1 MKAPPKYVLNILCAL
16 DSAGH
21 RAVLAGGCVRDSLLG
36 RRPSDWDIASS
47 ASPEEVLAL
56 FSRCVPTGIKH
67 GTVTVLSG
75 GGSVEVTAFR
85 AEGGYSDHRRPD
97 SVSFGCPLEAD
108 LAPRDLTVN
117 AMAMDAAGEIT
128 DPFGGRDD
136 LRRRLL
142 RCVGEPERRFD
153 EDALR
158 MLRTVRFSAQ
168 LGFEIEP
175 RTLEA
180 IRALAHLASGLSAER
195 VRDELLKTLRSPA
208 PGLVWQ
214 LVDLGLLGACLAPGD
229 ASAPREA
236 LDVLPIYARL
246 AHFCRDLELGGYI
259 MSTDRFL
266 AALRFDGETL
276 RRTAS
281 AVEVLKSGSRDW
293 KRLLR
298 GHGEAAVLAADP
310 KSRALRAVSFDRDTA
325 QLMGIDSTRIIQL
338 AFVLSGILAGIA
350 GVFLGIKYTLY
361 PSLGSLV
368 VKGFIASVIGGL
380 GSLTGA
386 VIGALLLGITET
398 LLLSLLGS
406 GYSTIATFA
415 IMLVFLLV
423 RPQGIAGSNV
433 QEKA

>member
-56 FSRCVPTGIKH
+56 FPRCVPTGIKH

-108 LAPRDLTVN
+108 LARRDLTVN

-158 MLRTVRFSAQ
+158 ILRTVRFSAQ

-214 LVDLGLLGACLAPGD
+214 LVDLGLLNACLAPGD
-229 ASAPREA
+229 ASAPREV

-298 GHGEAAVLAADP
+298 DHGEAAVLAAHP
-310 KSRALRAVSFDRDTA
+310 KNRALRAVLRSGECWE
-325 QLMGIDSTRIIQL
+325 LSSL
-338 AFVLSGILAGIA
+338 A
-350 GVFLGIKYTLY
+350 
-361 PSLGSLV
+361 
-368 VKGFIASVIGGL
+368 IGGREL
-380 GSLTGA
+380 A
-386 VIGALLLGITET
+386 AL
-398 LLLSLLGS
+398 
-406 GYSTIATFA
+406 GYSGPE
-415 IMLVFLLV
+415 LGRELRRLLDHV
-423 RPQGIAGSNV
+423 IDCPADNRADILCKLIERKV
-433 QEKA
+433 

>member
-56 FSRCVPTGIKH
+56 FPRCVPTGIKH
-67 GTVTVLSG
+67 GTVTVMSG

-108 LAPRDLTVN
+108 LARRDLTVN

-214 LVDLGLLGACLAPGD
+214 LVDIGLLDACLAPGD

-246 AHFCRDLELGGYI
+246 AHFCRGLELGGYI

-298 GHGEAAVLAADP
+298 GHGEAAVLAAHP
-310 KSRALRAVSFDRDTA
+310 KNRALRAVLRSGECWE
-325 QLMGIDSTRIIQL
+325 LSSL
-338 AFVLSGILAGIA
+338 A
-350 GVFLGIKYTLY
+350 
-361 PSLGSLV
+361 
-368 VKGFIASVIGGL
+368 IGGREL
-380 GSLTGA
+380 A
-386 VIGALLLGITET
+386 AL
-398 LLLSLLGS
+398 
-406 GYSTIATFA
+406 GYSGPELGRELRRLLDHVIDYPADNRA
-415 IMLVFLLV
+415 DILCKLVERKV
-423 RPQGIAGSNV
+423 
-433 QEKA
+433 

>member
-16 DSAGH
+16 YSAGH

-56 FSRCVPTGIKH
+56 FPRCVPTGIKH

-108 LAPRDLTVN
+108 LARRDLTVN

-259 MSTDRFL
+259 MSTDCFL
-266 AALRFDGETL
+266 APLRFDGETL

-298 GHGEAAVLAADP
+298 GHGEAAVLAAHP
-310 KSRALRAVSFDRDTA
+310 KNRALRAVLRSGECWE
-325 QLMGIDSTRIIQL
+325 LSSL
-338 AFVLSGILAGIA
+338 A
-350 GVFLGIKYTLY
+350 
-361 PSLGSLV
+361 
-368 VKGFIASVIGGL
+368 IGGREL
-380 GSLTGA
+380 A
-386 VIGALLLGITET
+386 AL
-398 LLLSLLGS
+398 
-406 GYSTIATFA
+406 GYSGPE
-415 IMLVFLLV
+415 LGRELRRLLDHV
-423 RPQGIAGSNV
+423 IDCPADNRADILCKLIERKV
-433 QEKA
+433 

>member
-56 FSRCVPTGIKH
+56 FPRCVPTGIKH

-108 LAPRDLTVN
+108 LARRDLTVN

-214 LVDLGLLGACLAPGD
+214 LVDLGLLDACLAPGD

-298 GHGEAAVLAADP
+298 GHGEAAILAAHP
-310 KSRALRAVSFDRDTA
+310 KNRALRAVLRSGECWE
-325 QLMGIDSTRIIQL
+325 LSSL
-338 AFVLSGILAGIA
+338 A
-350 GVFLGIKYTLY
+350 
-361 PSLGSLV
+361 
-368 VKGFIASVIGGL
+368 IGGREL
-380 GSLTGA
+380 A
-386 VIGALLLGITET
+386 AL
-398 LLLSLLGS
+398 
-406 GYSTIATFA
+406 GYSGPELGRELRRLLDHVIDCPADNRA
-415 IMLVFLLV
+415 DILCKLVERKV
-423 RPQGIAGSNV
+423 
-433 QEKA
+433 

>member
-56 FSRCVPTGIKH
+56 FPRCVPTGIKH

-108 LAPRDLTVN
+108 LARRDLTVN

-214 LVDLGLLGACLAPGD
+214 LVDIGLLGACLAPGD

-298 GHGEAAVLAADP
+298 DHGEAAVLAAHP
-310 KSRALRAVSFDRDTA
+310 KNRALRAVLRSGECWE
-325 QLMGIDSTRIIQL
+325 LSSL
-338 AFVLSGILAGIA
+338 A
-350 GVFLGIKYTLY
+350 
-361 PSLGSLV
+361 
-368 VKGFIASVIGGL
+368 IGGREL
-380 GSLTGA
+380 A
-386 VIGALLLGITET
+386 AL
-398 LLLSLLGS
+398 
-406 GYSTIATFA
+406 GYSGPELGRELRRLLDHVIDCPADNRA
-415 IMLVFLLV
+415 DILCKLVERKV
-423 RPQGIAGSNV
+423 
-433 QEKA
+433 

>member
-21 RAVLAGGCVRDSLLG
+21 RAVLAGGCVRDNLLG

-47 ASPEEVLAL
+47 ASPEEVLTL
-56 FSRCVPTGIKH
+56 FPRCVPTGIKH

-85 AEGGYSDHRRPD
+85 AESGYSDHRRPD

-108 LAPRDLTVN
+108 LARRDLTVN

-168 LGFEIEP
+168 LGFDIEP

-214 LVDLGLLGACLAPGD
+214 LVDLGLLDACLAPGD

-246 AHFCRDLELGGYI
+246 AHFCRGLELGGYI

-298 GHGEAAVLAADP
+298 GHGEAAVLAAHP
-310 KSRALRAVSFDRDTA
+310 KNRALRAVLRSGECWE
-325 QLMGIDSTRIIQL
+325 LSSL
-338 AFVLSGILAGIA
+338 A
-350 GVFLGIKYTLY
+350 
-361 PSLGSLV
+361 
-368 VKGFIASVIGGL
+368 IGGREL
-380 GSLTGA
+380 A
-386 VIGALLLGITET
+386 AL
-398 LLLSLLGS
+398 
-406 GYSTIATFA
+406 GYSGPELGRELRRLLDHVIDCPADNRA
-415 IMLVFLLV
+415 DILCKLVERKV
-423 RPQGIAGSNV
+423 
-433 QEKA
+433 

>member
-1 MKAPPKYVLNILCAL
+1 MIAPPKYVLNILCAL

-56 FSRCVPTGIKH
+56 FPRCVPTGIKH

-108 LAPRDLTVN
+108 LARRDLTVN

-298 GHGEAAVLAADP
+298 GHGVAAVLAAHP
-310 KSRALRAVSFDRDTA
+310 KNRALRAVLRSGECWE
-325 QLMGIDSTRIIQL
+325 LSSL
-338 AFVLSGILAGIA
+338 A
-350 GVFLGIKYTLY
+350 
-361 PSLGSLV
+361 
-368 VKGFIASVIGGL
+368 IGGREL
-380 GSLTGA
+380 A
-386 VIGALLLGITET
+386 AL
-398 LLLSLLGS
+398 
-406 GYSTIATFA
+406 GYSGPELGRELRRLLDHVIDYPADNRA
-415 IMLVFLLV
+415 DILCKLVERKV
-423 RPQGIAGSNV
+423 
-433 QEKA
+433 

>member
-56 FSRCVPTGIKH
+56 FPRCVPTGIKH

-108 LAPRDLTVN
+108 LARRDLTVN

-214 LVDLGLLGACLAPGD
+214 LVDLGLLCACLAPGD

-246 AHFCRDLELGGYI
+246 AHFCRGLELGGYI

-298 GHGEAAVLAADP
+298 DHGEAAVLAAHP
-310 KSRALRAVSFDRDTA
+310 KNRALRAVLRSGECWE
-325 QLMGIDSTRIIQL
+325 LSSL
-338 AFVLSGILAGIA
+338 A
-350 GVFLGIKYTLY
+350 
-361 PSLGSLV
+361 
-368 VKGFIASVIGGL
+368 IGGREL
-380 GSLTGA
+380 A
-386 VIGALLLGITET
+386 AL
-398 LLLSLLGS
+398 
-406 GYSTIATFA
+406 GYSGPE
-415 IMLVFLLV
+415 LGRELRRLLDHV
-423 RPQGIAGSNV
+423 IDCPADNRADILCKLIERKV
-433 QEKA
+433 

>member
-56 FSRCVPTGIKH
+56 FPRCVPTGIKH

-108 LAPRDLTVN
+108 LARRDLTVN

-168 LGFEIEP
+168 LGFDIEP

-229 ASAPREA
+229 ATAPREA

-246 AHFCRDLELGGYI
+246 AHFCRGLELGGYI

-298 GHGEAAVLAADP
+298 GHGEAAVLAAHP
-310 KSRALRAVSFDRDTA
+310 KNRALRAVLRSGECWE
-325 QLMGIDSTRIIQL
+325 LSSL
-338 AFVLSGILAGIA
+338 A
-350 GVFLGIKYTLY
+350 
-361 PSLGSLV
+361 
-368 VKGFIASVIGGL
+368 IGGREL
-380 GSLTGA
+380 A
-386 VIGALLLGITET
+386 AL
-398 LLLSLLGS
+398 
-406 GYSTIATFA
+406 GYSGPELGRELRRLLDHVIDYPADNRA
-415 IMLVFLLV
+415 DILCKLVERRV
-423 RPQGIAGSNV
+423 
-433 QEKA
+433 

>member
-56 FSRCVPTGIKH
+56 FPRCVPTGIKH

-108 LAPRDLTVN
+108 LARRDLTVN

-298 GHGEAAVLAADP
+298 GHGEAAVLAAHP
-310 KSRALRAVSFDRDTA
+310 KNRALRAVLRSGECWE
-325 QLMGIDSTRIIQL
+325 LSSL
-338 AFVLSGILAGIA
+338 A
-350 GVFLGIKYTLY
+350 
-361 PSLGSLV
+361 
-368 VKGFIASVIGGL
+368 IGGREL
-380 GSLTGA
+380 A
-386 VIGALLLGITET
+386 AL
-398 LLLSLLGS
+398 
-406 GYSTIATFA
+406 GYSGPELGRELRRLLDHVIDCPADNRA
-415 IMLVFLLV
+415 DILCKLVERKV
-423 RPQGIAGSNV
+423 
-433 QEKA
+433 

>member
-1 MKAPPKYVLNILCAL
+1 MIAPPKYVLNILCAL

-56 FSRCVPTGIKH
+56 FPRCVPTGIKH

-108 LAPRDLTVN
+108 LARRDLTVN

-168 LGFEIEP
+168 LGFDIEP

-246 AHFCRDLELGGYI
+246 AHFCRGLELGGYI

-298 GHGEAAVLAADP
+298 GHGEAAVLAAHP
-310 KSRALRAVSFDRDTA
+310 KNRALRAVLRSGECWE
-325 QLMGIDSTRIIQL
+325 LSSL
-338 AFVLSGILAGIA
+338 A
-350 GVFLGIKYTLY
+350 
-361 PSLGSLV
+361 
-368 VKGFIASVIGGL
+368 IGGREL
-380 GSLTGA
+380 A
-386 VIGALLLGITET
+386 AL
-398 LLLSLLGS
+398 
-406 GYSTIATFA
+406 GYSGPE
-415 IMLVFLLV
+415 LGRELRRLLDHV
-423 RPQGIAGSNV
+423 IDCPADNRADILCKLIERKV
-433 QEKA
+433 

>member
-56 FSRCVPTGIKH
+56 FPRCVPTGIKH
-67 GTVTVLSG
+67 GTVTVMSG
-75 GGSVEVTAFR
+75 GGSVEVTSFR

-108 LAPRDLTVN
+108 LARRDLTVN

-214 LVDLGLLGACLAPGD
+214 LVDLGLLDACLAPGD

-298 GHGEAAVLAADP
+298 DHGEAAVLAAHP
-310 KSRALRAVSFDRDTA
+310 KTRALRAVLRSGECWE
-325 QLMGIDSTRIIQL
+325 LSSL
-338 AFVLSGILAGIA
+338 A
-350 GVFLGIKYTLY
+350 
-361 PSLGSLV
+361 
-368 VKGFIASVIGGL
+368 IGGREL
-380 GSLTGA
+380 A
-386 VIGALLLGITET
+386 AL
-398 LLLSLLGS
+398 
-406 GYSTIATFA
+406 GYSGPELGRELRRLLDHVIDYPADNRA
-415 IMLVFLLV
+415 DILCKLVERKV
-423 RPQGIAGSNV
+423 
-433 QEKA
+433 

>member
-56 FSRCVPTGIKH
+56 FPRCVPTGIKH

-108 LAPRDLTVN
+108 LARRDLTVN

-195 VRDELLKTLRSPA
+195 VRDDLLKTLRSPA

-214 LVDLGLLGACLAPGD
+214 LVDLGLLDACLAPGD

-246 AHFCRDLELGGYI
+246 AHFCRGLELGGYI

-298 GHGEAAVLAADP
+298 GHGEAAVLAAHP
-310 KSRALRAVSFDRDTA
+310 KNRALRAVLRSGECWE
-325 QLMGIDSTRIIQL
+325 LSSL
-338 AFVLSGILAGIA
+338 A
-350 GVFLGIKYTLY
+350 
-361 PSLGSLV
+361 
-368 VKGFIASVIGGL
+368 IGGREL
-380 GSLTGA
+380 A
-386 VIGALLLGITET
+386 AL
-398 LLLSLLGS
+398 
-406 GYSTIATFA
+406 GYSGPELGRELRRLLDHVIDCPADNRA
-415 IMLVFLLV
+415 DILCKLVERKV
-423 RPQGIAGSNV
+423 
-433 QEKA
+433 

>member
-56 FSRCVPTGIKH
+56 FPRCVPTGIKH

-108 LAPRDLTVN
+108 LARRDLTVN

-246 AHFCRDLELGGYI
+246 AHFCRGLELGGYI

-298 GHGEAAVLAADP
+298 DHGEAAVLAAHP
-310 KSRALRAVSFDRDTA
+310 KNRALRAVLRSGECWE
-325 QLMGIDSTRIIQL
+325 LSSL
-338 AFVLSGILAGIA
+338 A
-350 GVFLGIKYTLY
+350 
-361 PSLGSLV
+361 
-368 VKGFIASVIGGL
+368 IGGREL
-380 GSLTGA
+380 A
-386 VIGALLLGITET
+386 AL
-398 LLLSLLGS
+398 
-406 GYSTIATFA
+406 GYSGPE
-415 IMLVFLLV
+415 LGRELRRLLDHV
-423 RPQGIAGSNV
+423 IDCPADNRADILCKLIERKV
-433 QEKA
+433 

>member
-56 FSRCVPTGIKH
+56 FPRCVPTGIKH

-108 LAPRDLTVN
+108 LARRDLTVN

-214 LVDLGLLGACLAPGD
+214 LVDLGLLDACLAPGD

-298 GHGEAAVLAADP
+298 GHGEAAVLAAHP
-310 KSRALRAVSFDRDTA
+310 KNRALRAVLRSGECWE
-325 QLMGIDSTRIIQL
+325 LSSL
-338 AFVLSGILAGIA
+338 A
-350 GVFLGIKYTLY
+350 
-361 PSLGSLV
+361 
-368 VKGFIASVIGGL
+368 IGGREL
-380 GSLTGA
+380 A
-386 VIGALLLGITET
+386 AL
-398 LLLSLLGS
+398 
-406 GYSTIATFA
+406 GYSGPELGRELRRLLDHVIDCPADNRSD
-415 IMLVFLLV
+415 ILCKLVERKV
-423 RPQGIAGSNV
+423 
-433 QEKA
+433 

>member
-56 FSRCVPTGIKH
+56 FPRCVPTGIKH

-108 LAPRDLTVN
+108 LARRDLTVN

-158 MLRTVRFSAQ
+158 MLRTVRLSAQ

-246 AHFCRDLELGGYI
+246 AHFCRGLELGGYI

-298 GHGEAAVLAADP
+298 GHGEAAVLAAHP
-310 KSRALRAVSFDRDTA
+310 KNRALRAVLRSGECWE
-325 QLMGIDSTRIIQL
+325 LSSL
-338 AFVLSGILAGIA
+338 A
-350 GVFLGIKYTLY
+350 
-361 PSLGSLV
+361 
-368 VKGFIASVIGGL
+368 IGGREL
-380 GSLTGA
+380 A
-386 VIGALLLGITET
+386 AL
-398 LLLSLLGS
+398 
-406 GYSTIATFA
+406 GYSGPELGRELRRLLDHVIDYPADNRA
-415 IMLVFLLV
+415 DILCKLVERKV
-423 RPQGIAGSNV
+423 
-433 QEKA
+433 

>member
-16 DSAGH
+16 DSAGY
-21 RAVLAGGCVRDSLLG
+21 RAVLAGGCVRDNLLG

-56 FSRCVPTGIKH
+56 FPRCVPTGIKH

-75 GGSVEVTAFR
+75 GGSVEVTTFR

-108 LAPRDLTVN
+108 LARRDLTVN

-180 IRALAHLASGLSAER
+180 MRALAHLASGLSAER

-229 ASAPREA
+229 ATAPREA

-246 AHFCRDLELGGYI
+246 AHFCRGLELGGYI

-298 GHGEAAVLAADP
+298 GHGEAAVLAAHP
-310 KSRALRAVSFDRDTA
+310 KTRALRAVLRSGECWE
-325 QLMGIDSTRIIQL
+325 LSSL
-338 AFVLSGILAGIA
+338 A
-350 GVFLGIKYTLY
+350 
-361 PSLGSLV
+361 
-368 VKGFIASVIGGL
+368 IGGREL
-380 GSLTGA
+380 A
-386 VIGALLLGITET
+386 AL
-398 LLLSLLGS
+398 
-406 GYSTIATFA
+406 GYSGPELGRELRRLLDHVIDCPADNRA
-415 IMLVFLLV
+415 DILCKLVERKV
-423 RPQGIAGSNV
+423 
-433 QEKA
+433 

>member
-21 RAVLAGGCVRDSLLG
+21 RAVLAGGCVRDNLLG

-56 FSRCVPTGIKH
+56 FPRCVPTGIKH

-108 LAPRDLTVN
+108 LARRDLTVN

-168 LGFEIEP
+168 LGFGIEP

-229 ASAPREA
+229 ATAPREA

-246 AHFCRDLELGGYI
+246 AHFCRGLELGGYI

-298 GHGEAAVLAADP
+298 GHGEAAVLAAHP
-310 KSRALRAVSFDRDTA
+310 KNRALRAVLRSGECWE
-325 QLMGIDSTRIIQL
+325 LSSL
-338 AFVLSGILAGIA
+338 A
-350 GVFLGIKYTLY
+350 
-361 PSLGSLV
+361 
-368 VKGFIASVIGGL
+368 IGGREL
-380 GSLTGA
+380 A
-386 VIGALLLGITET
+386 AL
-398 LLLSLLGS
+398 
-406 GYSTIATFA
+406 GYSGPELGRELRRLLDHVIDCPADNRA
-415 IMLVFLLV
+415 DILCKLVERKV
-423 RPQGIAGSNV
+423 
-433 QEKA
+433 

>member
-56 FSRCVPTGIKH
+56 FPRCVPTGIKH

-108 LAPRDLTVN
+108 LARRDLTVN

-168 LGFEIEP
+168 LGFDIEP

-246 AHFCRDLELGGYI
+246 AHFCRGLELGGYI

-298 GHGEAAVLAADP
+298 GHGEAAVLAAHP
-310 KSRALRAVSFDRDTA
+310 KNRALRAVLRSGECWE
-325 QLMGIDSTRIIQL
+325 LSSL
-338 AFVLSGILAGIA
+338 A
-350 GVFLGIKYTLY
+350 
-361 PSLGSLV
+361 
-368 VKGFIASVIGGL
+368 IGGREL
-380 GSLTGA
+380 A
-386 VIGALLLGITET
+386 AL
-398 LLLSLLGS
+398 
-406 GYSTIATFA
+406 GYSGPE
-415 IMLVFLLV
+415 LGRELRRLLDHV
-423 RPQGIAGSNV
+423 IDCPADNRADILCKLAERKV
-433 QEKA
+433 

>member
-56 FSRCVPTGIKH
+56 FPRCVPTGIKH
-67 GTVTVLSG
+67 GTVTVMSG
-75 GGSVEVTAFR
+75 GGSVEVTSFR

-108 LAPRDLTVN
+108 LARRDLTVN

-214 LVDLGLLGACLAPGD
+214 LVDLGLLDACLAPGD

-298 GHGEAAVLAADP
+298 DHGEAAVLAAHP
-310 KSRALRAVSFDRDTA
+310 KNRALRAVLRSGECWE
-325 QLMGIDSTRIIQL
+325 LSSL
-338 AFVLSGILAGIA
+338 A
-350 GVFLGIKYTLY
+350 
-361 PSLGSLV
+361 
-368 VKGFIASVIGGL
+368 IGGREL
-380 GSLTGA
+380 A
-386 VIGALLLGITET
+386 AL
-398 LLLSLLGS
+398 
-406 GYSTIATFA
+406 GYSGPELGRELRRLLDHVIDYPADNRA
-415 IMLVFLLV
+415 DILCKLVERKV
-423 RPQGIAGSNV
+423 
-433 QEKA
+433 

>member
-56 FSRCVPTGIKH
+56 FPRCVPTGIKH
-67 GTVTVLSG
+67 GTITVLSG

-108 LAPRDLTVN
+108 LARRDLTVN

-158 MLRTVRFSAQ
+158 MLRTVRLSAQ

-298 GHGEAAVLAADP
+298 DHGEAAVLAAHP
-310 KSRALRAVSFDRDTA
+310 KNRALRAVLRSGECWE
-325 QLMGIDSTRIIQL
+325 LSSL
-338 AFVLSGILAGIA
+338 A
-350 GVFLGIKYTLY
+350 
-361 PSLGSLV
+361 
-368 VKGFIASVIGGL
+368 IGGREL
-380 GSLTGA
+380 A
-386 VIGALLLGITET
+386 AL
-398 LLLSLLGS
+398 
-406 GYSTIATFA
+406 GYSGPELGRELRRLLDHVIDCPADNRA
-415 IMLVFLLV
+415 DILCKLVERKV
-423 RPQGIAGSNV
+423 
-433 QEKA
+433 

>member
-56 FSRCVPTGIKH
+56 FPRCVPTGIKH
-67 GTVTVLSG
+67 GTVTVMSG

-108 LAPRDLTVN
+108 LARRDLTVN

-298 GHGEAAVLAADP
+298 GHGEAAVLAAHP
-310 KSRALRAVSFDRDTA
+310 KNRALRAVLRSGECWE
-325 QLMGIDSTRIIQL
+325 LSSL
-338 AFVLSGILAGIA
+338 A
-350 GVFLGIKYTLY
+350 
-361 PSLGSLV
+361 
-368 VKGFIASVIGGL
+368 IGGREL
-380 GSLTGA
+380 A
-386 VIGALLLGITET
+386 AL
-398 LLLSLLGS
+398 
-406 GYSTIATFA
+406 GYSGPELGRELRRLLDHVIDCPADNRA
-415 IMLVFLLV
+415 DILCKLVERKV
-423 RPQGIAGSNV
+423 
-433 QEKA
+433 

>member
-56 FSRCVPTGIKH
+56 FPRCVPTGIKH

-97 SVSFGCPLEAD
+97 SVSYGCPLEAD
-108 LAPRDLTVN
+108 LARRDLTVN

-214 LVDLGLLGACLAPGD
+214 LVDLGLLDACLAPGD

-246 AHFCRDLELGGYI
+246 AHFCRGLELGGYI

-298 GHGEAAVLAADP
+298 GHGEAAVLAAHP
-310 KSRALRAVSFDRDTA
+310 KNRALRAVLRSGECWE
-325 QLMGIDSTRIIQL
+325 LSSL
-338 AFVLSGILAGIA
+338 A
-350 GVFLGIKYTLY
+350 
-361 PSLGSLV
+361 
-368 VKGFIASVIGGL
+368 IGGREL
-380 GSLTGA
+380 A
-386 VIGALLLGITET
+386 AL
-398 LLLSLLGS
+398 
-406 GYSTIATFA
+406 GYSGPELGRELRRLLDHVIDCPADNRA
-415 IMLVFLLV
+415 DILCKLVERKV
-423 RPQGIAGSNV
+423 
-433 QEKA
+433 

>member
-56 FSRCVPTGIKH
+56 FPRCVPTGIKH

-108 LAPRDLTVN
+108 LARRDLTVN

-229 ASAPREA
+229 ASAPRAA

-298 GHGEAAVLAADP
+298 DHGEAAVLAAHP
-310 KSRALRAVSFDRDTA
+310 KNRALRAVLRSGECWE
-325 QLMGIDSTRIIQL
+325 LSSL
-338 AFVLSGILAGIA
+338 A
-350 GVFLGIKYTLY
+350 
-361 PSLGSLV
+361 
-368 VKGFIASVIGGL
+368 IGGREL
-380 GSLTGA
+380 A
-386 VIGALLLGITET
+386 AL
-398 LLLSLLGS
+398 
-406 GYSTIATFA
+406 GYSGPELGRELRRLLDHVIDCPADNRA
-415 IMLVFLLV
+415 DILCKLVERKV
-423 RPQGIAGSNV
+423 
-433 QEKA
+433 

>member
-56 FSRCVPTGIKH
+56 FPRCVPTGIKH

-108 LAPRDLTVN
+108 LARRDLTVN

-214 LVDLGLLGACLAPGD
+214 LVDLGLLDACLAPGD

-298 GHGEAAVLAADP
+298 DHGEAAVLAAHP
-310 KSRALRAVSFDRDTA
+310 KNRALRAVLRSGECWE
-325 QLMGIDSTRIIQL
+325 LSSL
-338 AFVLSGILAGIA
+338 A
-350 GVFLGIKYTLY
+350 
-361 PSLGSLV
+361 
-368 VKGFIASVIGGL
+368 IGGREL
-380 GSLTGA
+380 A
-386 VIGALLLGITET
+386 AL
-398 LLLSLLGS
+398 
-406 GYSTIATFA
+406 GYSGPE
-415 IMLVFLLV
+415 LGRELRRLLDHV
-423 RPQGIAGSNV
+423 IDCPADNRADILCKLAERKV
-433 QEKA
+433 

>member
-21 RAVLAGGCVRDSLLG
+21 RAVLAGGCVRDNLLG

-56 FSRCVPTGIKH
+56 FPRCVPTGIKH

-75 GGSVEVTAFR
+75 GGSVEVTTFR

-97 SVSFGCPLEAD
+97 SVSFGCPFEAD
-108 LAPRDLTVN
+108 LARRDLTVN

-168 LGFEIEP
+168 LGFDIEP

-259 MSTDRFL
+259 MSTYRFL

-298 GHGEAAVLAADP
+298 GHGEAAVLAAHP
-310 KSRALRAVSFDRDTA
+310 KNRALRAVLRSGECWE
-325 QLMGIDSTRIIQL
+325 LSSL
-338 AFVLSGILAGIA
+338 A
-350 GVFLGIKYTLY
+350 
-361 PSLGSLV
+361 
-368 VKGFIASVIGGL
+368 IGGREL
-380 GSLTGA
+380 A
-386 VIGALLLGITET
+386 AL
-398 LLLSLLGS
+398 
-406 GYSTIATFA
+406 GYSGPE
-415 IMLVFLLV
+415 LGRELRRLLDHV
-423 RPQGIAGSNV
+423 IDCPADNRADILCKLIERKV
-433 QEKA
+433 

>member
-56 FSRCVPTGIKH
+56 FPRCVPTGIKH

-108 LAPRDLTVN
+108 LARRDLTVN

-214 LVDLGLLGACLAPGD
+214 LVDLGLLDACLAPGD

-246 AHFCRDLELGGYI
+246 AHFCRGLELGGYI

-298 GHGEAAVLAADP
+298 DHGEAAVLAAHP
-310 KSRALRAVSFDRDTA
+310 KNRALRAVLRSGECWE
-325 QLMGIDSTRIIQL
+325 LSSL
-338 AFVLSGILAGIA
+338 A
-350 GVFLGIKYTLY
+350 
-361 PSLGSLV
+361 
-368 VKGFIASVIGGL
+368 IGGREL
-380 GSLTGA
+380 A
-386 VIGALLLGITET
+386 AL
-398 LLLSLLGS
+398 
-406 GYSTIATFA
+406 GYSGPELGRELRRLLDHVIDCPADNRA
-415 IMLVFLLV
+415 DILCKLVERKV
-423 RPQGIAGSNV
+423 
-433 QEKA
+433 

>member
-56 FSRCVPTGIKH
+56 FPRCVPTGIKH

-108 LAPRDLTVN
+108 LARRDLTVN

-246 AHFCRDLELGGYI
+246 AHFCRGLELGGYI

-298 GHGEAAVLAADP
+298 GHGKAAVLAAHP
-310 KSRALRAVSFDRDTA
+310 KNRALRAVLRSGECWG
-325 QLMGIDSTRIIQL
+325 LSSL
-338 AFVLSGILAGIA
+338 A
-350 GVFLGIKYTLY
+350 
-361 PSLGSLV
+361 
-368 VKGFIASVIGGL
+368 IGGREL
-380 GSLTGA
+380 A
-386 VIGALLLGITET
+386 AL
-398 LLLSLLGS
+398 
-406 GYSTIATFA
+406 GYSGPELGRELRRLLDHVIDCPADNRA
-415 IMLVFLLV
+415 DILCKLVERKV
-423 RPQGIAGSNV
+423 
-433 QEKA
+433 

>member
-56 FSRCVPTGIKH
+56 FPRCVPTGIKH

-108 LAPRDLTVN
+108 LARRDLTVN

-214 LVDLGLLGACLAPGD
+214 LVDIGLLDACLAPGD

-246 AHFCRDLELGGYI
+246 AHFCRGLELGGYI
-259 MSTDRFL
+259 MSTDCFL

-298 GHGEAAVLAADP
+298 GHGEAAVLAAHP
-310 KSRALRAVSFDRDTA
+310 KNRALRAVLRSGECWE
-325 QLMGIDSTRIIQL
+325 LSSL
-338 AFVLSGILAGIA
+338 A
-350 GVFLGIKYTLY
+350 
-361 PSLGSLV
+361 
-368 VKGFIASVIGGL
+368 IGGREL
-380 GSLTGA
+380 A
-386 VIGALLLGITET
+386 AL
-398 LLLSLLGS
+398 
-406 GYSTIATFA
+406 GYSGPELGRELRRLLDHVIDCPADNRA
-415 IMLVFLLV
+415 DILCKLVERKV
-423 RPQGIAGSNV
+423 
-433 QEKA
+433 

>member
-56 FSRCVPTGIKH
+56 FPRCVPTGIKH
-67 GTVTVLSG
+67 GTVTVMSG

-108 LAPRDLTVN
+108 LARRDLTVN

-214 LVDLGLLGACLAPGD
+214 LVDLGLLRAFLLPGNGN
-229 ASAPREA
+229 APRPA
-236 LDVLPIYARL
+236 LRSLPLYARL
-246 AHFCRDLELGGYI
+246 ARFCLGLEQGGYI
-259 MSTDRFL
+259 MSTASLL
-266 AALRFDGETL
+266 AALRFDGDTQ
-276 RRTAS
+276 RTAAA

-298 GHGEAAVLAADP
+298 DYGPAAVLAAQP
-310 KSRALRAVSFDRDTA
+310 KNRELRAVLRSGECWSLAELAVGGRELEELGYSGPELGRELRRLLDHV
-325 QLMGIDSTRIIQL
+325 IDSPGDNRPDILCKL
-338 AFVLSGILAGIA
+338 AER
-350 GVFLGIKYTLY
+350 K
-361 PSLGSLV
+361 
-368 VKGFIASVIGGL
+368 
-380 GSLTGA
+380 
-386 VIGALLLGITET
+386 
-398 LLLSLLGS
+398 
-406 GYSTIATFA
+406 
-415 IMLVFLLV
+415 
-423 RPQGIAGSNV
+423 V
-433 QEKA
+433 QN

>member
-56 FSRCVPTGIKH
+56 FPRCVPTGIKH

-108 LAPRDLTVN
+108 LARRDLTVN

-128 DPFGGRDD
+128 YPFGGRDD

-195 VRDELLKTLRSPA
+195 VRDELLKTLRSHA

-246 AHFCRDLELGGYI
+246 AHFCRGLELGGYI

-298 GHGEAAVLAADP
+298 GHGEAAVLAAHP
-310 KSRALRAVSFDRDTA
+310 KNRALRAVLRSGECWE
-325 QLMGIDSTRIIQL
+325 LSSL
-338 AFVLSGILAGIA
+338 A
-350 GVFLGIKYTLY
+350 
-361 PSLGSLV
+361 
-368 VKGFIASVIGGL
+368 IGGREL
-380 GSLTGA
+380 A
-386 VIGALLLGITET
+386 AL
-398 LLLSLLGS
+398 
-406 GYSTIATFA
+406 GYSGPELGRELRRLLDHVIDCPADNRA
-415 IMLVFLLV
+415 DILCKLVERKV
-423 RPQGIAGSNV
+423 
-433 QEKA
+433 

>member
-56 FSRCVPTGIKH
+56 FPRCVPTGIKH
-67 GTVTVLSG
+67 GTVTVMSG

-108 LAPRDLTVN
+108 LARRDLTVN

-214 LVDLGLLGACLAPGD
+214 LVDLGLLCACLAPGD

-298 GHGEAAVLAADP
+298 GHGEAAVLAARP
-310 KSRALRAVSFDRDTA
+310 KNRALRAVLRSGECWE
-325 QLMGIDSTRIIQL
+325 LSSL
-338 AFVLSGILAGIA
+338 A
-350 GVFLGIKYTLY
+350 
-361 PSLGSLV
+361 
-368 VKGFIASVIGGL
+368 IGGREL
-380 GSLTGA
+380 A
-386 VIGALLLGITET
+386 AL
-398 LLLSLLGS
+398 
-406 GYSTIATFA
+406 GYSGPELGRELRRLLDHVIDCPADNRA
-415 IMLVFLLV
+415 DILCKLVERKV
-423 RPQGIAGSNV
+423 
-433 QEKA
+433 

>member
-56 FSRCVPTGIKH
+56 FPRCVPTGIKH

-108 LAPRDLTVN
+108 LARRDLTVN

-128 DPFGGRDD
+128 DPFCGRDD

-246 AHFCRDLELGGYI
+246 AHFCRGLELGGYI

-298 GHGEAAVLAADP
+298 GHGEAAVLAAHP
-310 KSRALRAVSFDRDTA
+310 KNRALRAVLRSGECWE
-325 QLMGIDSTRIIQL
+325 LSSL
-338 AFVLSGILAGIA
+338 A
-350 GVFLGIKYTLY
+350 
-361 PSLGSLV
+361 
-368 VKGFIASVIGGL
+368 IGGREL
-380 GSLTGA
+380 A
-386 VIGALLLGITET
+386 AL
-398 LLLSLLGS
+398 
-406 GYSTIATFA
+406 GYSGPELGRELRRLLDHVIDCPADNRA
-415 IMLVFLLV
+415 DILCKLVERKV
-423 RPQGIAGSNV
+423 
-433 QEKA
+433 

>member
-1 MKAPPKYVLNILCAL
+1 MIAPPKYVLNILCAL

-56 FSRCVPTGIKH
+56 FPRCVPTGIKH

-108 LAPRDLTVN
+108 LARRDLTVN

-298 GHGEAAVLAADP
+298 GHGVAAVLAAHP
-310 KSRALRAVSFDRDTA
+310 KNRALRAVLRSGECWE
-325 QLMGIDSTRIIQL
+325 LSSL
-338 AFVLSGILAGIA
+338 A
-350 GVFLGIKYTLY
+350 
-361 PSLGSLV
+361 
-368 VKGFIASVIGGL
+368 IGGREL
-380 GSLTGA
+380 A
-386 VIGALLLGITET
+386 AL
-398 LLLSLLGS
+398 
-406 GYSTIATFA
+406 GYSGPELGRELRRLLDHVIDCPADNRA
-415 IMLVFLLV
+415 DILCKLVERKV
-423 RPQGIAGSNV
+423 
-433 QEKA
+433 

>member
-36 RRPSDWDIASS
+36 RWPSDWDIASS
-47 ASPEEVLAL
+47 ASPEEVLTL
-56 FSRCVPTGIKH
+56 FPRCVPTGIKH

-85 AEGGYSDHRRPD
+85 AESGYSDHRRPD

-108 LAPRDLTVN
+108 LARRDLTVN

-195 VRDELLKTLRSPA
+195 VREELLKTLRSPA

-214 LVDLGLLGACLAPGD
+214 LVDLGLLDACLAPGD

-246 AHFCRDLELGGYI
+246 AHFCRGLELGGYI

-298 GHGEAAVLAADP
+298 GHGEAAVLAAHP
-310 KSRALRAVSFDRDTA
+310 KNRALRAVLRSGECWE
-325 QLMGIDSTRIIQL
+325 LSSL
-338 AFVLSGILAGIA
+338 A
-350 GVFLGIKYTLY
+350 
-361 PSLGSLV
+361 
-368 VKGFIASVIGGL
+368 IGGREL
-380 GSLTGA
+380 A
-386 VIGALLLGITET
+386 AL
-398 LLLSLLGS
+398 
-406 GYSTIATFA
+406 GYSGPE
-415 IMLVFLLV
+415 LGRELRRLLDHV
-423 RPQGIAGSNV
+423 IDCPADNRADILCKLTERKV
-433 QEKA
+433 

>member
-56 FSRCVPTGIKH
+56 FPRCVPTGIKH

-108 LAPRDLTVN
+108 LARRDLTVN

-195 VRDELLKTLRSPA
+195 VREELLKTLRSPA

-214 LVDLGLLGACLAPGD
+214 LVDLGLLDACLAPGD

-246 AHFCRDLELGGYI
+246 AHFCRGLELGGYI

-298 GHGEAAVLAADP
+298 GHGEAAVLAAHP
-310 KSRALRAVSFDRDTA
+310 KNRALRAVLRSGECWE
-325 QLMGIDSTRIIQL
+325 LSSL
-338 AFVLSGILAGIA
+338 A
-350 GVFLGIKYTLY
+350 
-361 PSLGSLV
+361 
-368 VKGFIASVIGGL
+368 IGGREL
-380 GSLTGA
+380 A
-386 VIGALLLGITET
+386 AL
-398 LLLSLLGS
+398 
-406 GYSTIATFA
+406 GYSGPE
-415 IMLVFLLV
+415 LGRELRRLLDHV
-423 RPQGIAGSNV
+423 IDCPADNRADILCKLTERKV
-433 QEKA
+433 

>member
-16 DSAGH
+16 NSAGH

-56 FSRCVPTGIKH
+56 FPRCVPTGIKH

-108 LAPRDLTVN
+108 LARRDLTVN

-246 AHFCRDLELGGYI
+246 AHFCRGLELGGYI

-298 GHGEAAVLAADP
+298 GHGEAAVLAAHP
-310 KSRALRAVSFDRDTA
+310 KNRALRAVLRSGECWE
-325 QLMGIDSTRIIQL
+325 LSSL
-338 AFVLSGILAGIA
+338 A
-350 GVFLGIKYTLY
+350 
-361 PSLGSLV
+361 
-368 VKGFIASVIGGL
+368 IGGREL
-380 GSLTGA
+380 A
-386 VIGALLLGITET
+386 AL
-398 LLLSLLGS
+398 
-406 GYSTIATFA
+406 GYSGPELGRELRRLLDHVIDCPADNRA
-415 IMLVFLLV
+415 DILCKLVERKV
-423 RPQGIAGSNV
+423 
-433 QEKA
+433 